1 MRRSTVAALLSLLA
15 GCAGR
20 QAAPAPAAVAPRAA
34 SEQDAIR
41 KVVEEVVAFSA
52 AGRLDSDEA
61 RQLLTGEALARWKTR
76 TLGPIAGRA
85 SKITLVR
92 NDFAVA
98 RVTASAGSEKKD
110 FYFYATR
117 SSAWKV
123 SAMRTLAVGMAYEAR
138 EQLRAQQNIPD
149 REARLKNLDL
159 TLSTDEQLGTW
170 FSDHHSDLDAIVKT
184 EDEAKRAELC
194 RSLGISTVRFES
206 GRSVT
211 FTIGGI
217 LDNSVGFLYLVAP
230 EAPPQIDPGEYIW
243 VEQIAVD
250 WYLFRTT

>member
-1 MRRSTVAALLSLLA
+1 
-15 GCAGR
+15 
-20 QAAPAPAAVAPRAA
+20 
-34 SEQDAIR
+34 
-41 KVVEEVVAFSA
+41 
-52 AGRLDSDEA
+52 
-61 RQLLTGEALARWKTR
+61 
-76 TLGPIAGRA
+76 
-85 SKITLVR
+85 
-92 NDFAVA
+92 
-98 RVTASAGSEKKD
+98 
-110 FYFYATR
+110 
-117 SSAWKV
+117 
-123 SAMRTLAVGMAYEAR
+123 
-138 EQLRAQQNIPD
+138 
-149 REARLKNLDL
+149 
-159 TLSTDEQLGTW
+159 LSTDEQLGTW